1 MKISRKIEKNG
12 GNKNNRKKEI
22 RGNPEKNPG
31 KIRRKSAKNL
41 NIQKKSAEKSGN
53 KNNQEKKSGENPEKN
68 SAEFSFVKF
77 AKITYSA
84 AKRLKNGSKKC
95 YYSSNLDRIC
105 LLQKTRCWRCRYL
118 SSYII
123 HWMSSPKVASRQRSR
138 LFQADFQLWHNW
150 NFHEG
155 NSAYIAKVFL
165 TSETKLVKSQQS
177 KYGLFQFDE
186 FF

>member
-1 MKISRKIEKNG
+1 M
-12 GNKNNRKKEI
+12 
-22 RGNPEKNPG
+22 
-31 KIRRKSAKNL
+31 L
-41 NIQKKSAEKSGN
+41 
-53 KNNQEKKSGENPEKN
+53 
-68 SAEFSFVKF
+68 
-77 AKITYSA
+77 YS
-84 AKRLKNGSKKC
+84 
-95 YYSSNLDRIC
+95 YSNFDRIC

-123 HWMSSPKVASRQRSR
+123 CWMSSPKVASRQRSR
-138 LFQADFQLWHNW
+138 LFKLADFQLWHTW

-186 FF
+186 FLKFWSKMSNFWIFTFPKSLPNGEEGDPRLESEAKFLINCKGDEENGELLWIFGVWGFGGRFSSLFSIFTRYLSIF